1 MESMKPQEGELAIKI
16 SELQSMVS
24 ELKTVFSS
32 ALLELNQIKDSDT
45 CLQEDLRETK
55 QTCEKRTRHL
65 EALVYSLKEELI
77 EVRCQLLQLRCDQ
90 QKLQQSL
97 KMSCIRG
104 LGPQRNCCG
113 CSMDRE
119 AHCDGL
125 LLHCYLQGGCAG
137 WHPHTGTFVIPNV
150 PSRTAELTS
159 AVTTS
164 CGSDVP
170 YASPCEGRRMQVT
183 LELLHSEQEY
193 VKTLNQLLEKYRM
206 LSALEKEQDSHEKF
220 LNYTEQLLRQHRLF
234 RNELEDCLTRGH
246 GLDRVA
252 DAFAKLMCQD
262 ESAFSEMYLGYLR
275 TLPEII
281 SALHKSDVAA
291 YNTQASLGERKELL
305 EVFPILAP
313 VSQIHNYLIHTQS
326 ELQWTRRDHGDYD
339 LLEERKRVLWQLLSR
354 CHDLLEEAS
363 LGTLKEAAGCRSV
376 SPHELHSARKN
387 CSPADATHH
396 LCVPHHVQHT
406 FFPATANP
414 DRKEGMSASGQG
426 FLLRLKPSGEQACGQ
441 ERPDIRE
448 NVADGDTDQEDF
460 GNTSVFDYSSVTS
473 CSPDGTYE
481 MGAKAGEE
489 GLGIP
494 GRGNLSDGDTDSQVP
509 VLLKPSHTPSS
520 PLEHG
525 TSAEASSCPRWQ
537 VPRVSQE
544 HGVAKNISHSPSR
557 TFRIT
562 WDESFKQGDSP
573 PNECKKSGR
582 QSASKLAQV
591 GRYQRVVRQATLLG
605 VPCGGPMRENTN
617 GTSPWEE
624 SEDEGPCSTV

>member
-1 MESMKPQEGELAIKI
+1 
-16 SELQSMVS
+16 MVS

-262 ESAFSEMYLGYLR
+262 E
-275 TLPEII
+275 
-281 SALHKSDVAA
+281 
-291 YNTQASLGERKELL
+291 
-305 EVFPILAP
+305 
-313 VSQIHNYLIHTQS
+313 S

-562 WDESFKQGDSP
+562 WDESFKQGDFPP

-591 GRYQRVVRQATLLG
+591 GRYQ
-605 VPCGGPMRENTN
+605 
-617 GTSPWEE
+617 
-624 SEDEGPCSTV
+624 